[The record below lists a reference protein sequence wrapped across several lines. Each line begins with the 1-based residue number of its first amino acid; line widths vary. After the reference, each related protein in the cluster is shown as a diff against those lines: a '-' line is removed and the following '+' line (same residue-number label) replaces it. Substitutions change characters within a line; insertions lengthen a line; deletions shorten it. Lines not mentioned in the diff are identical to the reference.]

1 MDMEDRRS
9 EIVSLVNREGSVSLT
24 QLKVRFPDV
33 SETTLRTDLKVLDG
47 QRLIIR
53 VHGGAKSVGFA
64 IGTDDLLVNRSAR
77 RSQEKLEIANKAVRL
92 IRENT
97 TIYMDSGSSTTALAS
112 VMPDLRLYVF
122 TNSLTVANELARLE
136 KVTTYIVGGRLNI
149 SSMST
154 AGGTTIEKVST
165 LGFDQLFLGVTGLTR
180 HAGFTCGSD
189 DEAVLKRTLV
199 QNASDTVVLM
209 DSSKVGRQ
217 FTFPICRLGDVDTV
231 VTDAEGLG
239 GELPSVC
246 SSAGVTLL

>member
-136 KVTTYIVGGRLNI
+136 KVTTYIVGGRLNT
-149 SSMST
+149 SSMS
-154 AGGTTIEKVST
+154 
-165 LGFDQLFLGVTGLTR
+165 
-180 HAGFTCGSD
+180 TCGSD